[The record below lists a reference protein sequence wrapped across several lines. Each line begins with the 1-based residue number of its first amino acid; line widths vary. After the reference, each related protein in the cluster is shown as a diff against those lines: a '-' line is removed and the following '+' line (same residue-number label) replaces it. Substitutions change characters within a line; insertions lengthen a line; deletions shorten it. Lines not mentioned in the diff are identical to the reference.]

1 MAGGPL
7 DPAPYNAF
15 DRWARVTY
23 RGLGYLGGLLLAV
36 MTLAVFAQVIMR
48 FSGFAGIDGL
58 DEVPRYLFVWLVMI
72 GAAAAMQRGEHTR
85 LEYFVERMGPRAGA
99 LISVVVNG
107 AAILFFLSLLRSSW
121 VLVPNA
127 QLQSSAGLSL
137 PLGWVYAAVPVG
149 AFLILPPMLRNL
161 AVSLRALWRKPS

>member
-7 DPAPYNAF
+7 DPVPYNAF

-36 MTLAVFAQVIMR
+36 MTLAVFAQVIIR
-48 FSGFAGIDGL
+48 YSGFAGIDGL

-99 LISVVVNG
+99 LVSVVVNG
-107 AAILFFLSLLRSSW
+107 AAILFFCRFSARAGFSCRTRSSS
-121 VLVPNA
+121 PA
-127 QLQSSAGLSL
+127 PASTCRSAGSTS
-137 PLGWVYAAVPVG
+137 PCRWAP
-149 AFLILPPMLRNL
+149 FSSCRRCCETSPCR
-161 AVSLRALWRKPS
+161 

>member
-7 DPAPYNAF
+7 DPASGDAF
-15 DRWARVTY
+15 DRWARGTY
-23 RGLGYLGGLLLAV
+23 RGLGYLGGLILAV
-36 MTLAVFAQVIMR
+36 MTLAVFVQVVMR
-48 FSGFAGIDGL
+48 FTGRAAFDGL

-99 LISVVVNG
+99 LVGVVINA
-107 AAILFFLSLLRSSW
+107 AAILFFLTLIRSSW

-127 QLQSSAGLSL
+127 QLQSSAGLGL
-137 PLGWVYAAVPVG
+137 PLGYVYAAVPVG
-149 AFLILPPMLRNL
+149 ALLILPPMVRNL
-161 AVSLRALWRKPS
+161 LVSLRALWPRPS

>member
-1 MAGGPL
+1 
-7 DPAPYNAF
+7 
-15 DRWARVTY
+15 
-23 RGLGYLGGLLLAV
+23 
-36 MTLAVFAQVIMR
+36 
-48 FSGFAGIDGL
+48 
-58 DEVPRYLFVWLVMI
+58 MI

-149 AFLILPPMLRNL
+149 ALLILPPMLRNL